1 MFLETLRA
9 TTATTP
15 CARPMFLSA
24 DKRTISYAS
33 NRGSLITLELK
44 KNSNAVKSVQDVAKM
59 GIAQKAAGGEE
70 QNKEESPGY
79 WAALLDTL
87 SFYVMEGVEIAA
99 FGPYDEP
106 ATS

>member
-1 MFLETLRA
+1 
-9 TTATTP
+9 
-15 CARPMFLSA
+15 MFLSA

-33 NRGSLITLELK
+33 TRGSLITLELK
-44 KNSNAVKSVQDVAKM
+44 NSNAVKSVQEVAKM

>member
-1 MFLETLRA
+1 MLLETLRA

-15 CARPMFLSA
+15 YARPMFLSA
-24 DKRTISYAS
+24 DERTIS
-33 NRGSLITLELK
+33 NHGSLITLEL
-44 KNSNAVKSVQDVAKM
+44 KNSNAVKSVQEVANM
-59 GIAQKAAGGEE
+59 GIAQKAAGREE
-70 QNKEESPGY
+70 QNKEKGPGYMY

-106 ATS
+106 AIS

>member
-1 MFLETLRA
+1 MLLETLRA

-33 NRGSLITLELK
+33 KRGSLITLELK
-44 KNSNAVKSVQDVAKM
+44 NSNAVKSVQEVAKM

>member
-1 MFLETLRA
+1 
-9 TTATTP
+9 
-15 CARPMFLSA
+15 MFLSA

-44 KNSNAVKSVQDVAKM
+44 NSNAVKSVKEVAKM

-99 FGPYDEP
+99 FEP

>member
-1 MFLETLRA
+1 MLLETLRA

-15 CARPMFLSA
+15 CGPMFLSA

-44 KNSNAVKSVQDVAKM
+44 NSNAVKSVQEVAKM

>member
-1 MFLETLRA
+1 
-9 TTATTP
+9 
-15 CARPMFLSA
+15 MFLSA

-44 KNSNAVKSVQDVAKM
+44 NSNAVKSVQESAKM